1 VVEIRELID
10 LFIENYLEPKQLSP
24 KTLADY
30 RTELTLF
37 EQFSQIHHIQ
47 LQPSELFNQALKR
60 YFEDRLKDLSPT
72 RQDKIRSR
80 FRSFFKYLHIQ
91 GFIPYNIGF
100 ILPELF
106 VSEAT
111 SPATGLLNDLR
122 QLQEM
127 LYDLKRVGS
136 IRKRFSN
143 LKKDVIRIG
152 TSNMPL
158 ADDILKAGIE
168 EARRLKVR
176 AKAELDKQTSD
187 LFWVGSVI
195 LTRDLANITD
205 EIKALGTNISK
216 MGREQFKANSI
227 DAARQES
234 NKQFYENV
242 QTHFENT
249 EKLLNSLSGLH
260 SETRNK
266 LNDDFIKELLP
277 VLDGLEEAIR
287 LIPDRTQSLPQ
298 KSEARGG
305 LLKQIFAASNAE
317 NAPEKLNFN
326 QWFEGLKIIQ
336 NRLLAIFR
344 KRDIAPIESVGQPFN
359 PKFHIAVG
367 IETRN
372 DVAENVIIEE
382 QLKGYCRKDE
392 VIRFAEVIVAKPS
405 PKES

>member
-1 VVEIRELID
+1 VEIRELID
-10 LFIENYLEPKQLSP
+10 LFIENYLEPKQLSQ
-24 KTLADY
+24 KILADY

-37 EQFSQIHHIQ
+37 EQYGQIHHIQ
-47 LQPSELFNQALKR
+47 LQPSEIFIQALER

-91 GFIPYNIGF
+91 GLLPYNVGF
-100 ILPELF
+100 ILPELL
-106 VSEAT
+106 VSEEI

-122 QLQEM
+122 QLEEM
-127 LYDLKRVGS
+127 LYDLKRIGS

-143 LKKDVIRIG
+143 LKKDVISIG
-152 TSNMPL
+152 KSHLPL
-158 ADDILKAGIE
+158 ADDILKSGIE

-176 AKAELDKQTSD
+176 VKEELDKQTNE

-195 LTRDLANITD
+195 LNSDLANFTY

-227 DAARQES
+227 DEARQES
-234 NKQFYENV
+234 NKQFYEYV

-260 SETRNK
+260 SETRDK

-287 LIPDRTQSLPQ
+287 LIPDRNQSLPQ
-298 KSEARGG
+298 KSGAREG
-305 LLKQIFAASNAE
+305 LFKQLFAASDAE
-317 NAPEKLNFN
+317 NEPEKINFN
-326 QWFEGLKIIQ
+326 QWFDGLKIIQ
-336 NRLLAIFR
+336 NRLLAVFR
-344 KRDIAPIESVGQPFN
+344 KRDIEPIESVGQQFN

-372 DVAENVIIEE
+372 DVAENIIIEE
-382 QLKGYCRKDE
+382 QLKGYYRKDE

-405 PKES
+405 PMER